1 MATIFNEKDVINNML
16 DKIESLIDLEKQ
28 ELFID
33 LKKHINSSNDNI
45 NLNLEDL
52 FKALS
57 HKGQIKGCS
66 SISNLE
72 NIEKDIFANI
82 DFKEVSN
89 SKCAL
94 FFFVTNPNISL
105 FTVNDIMMNIDE
117 KFSFENE
124 TIIGTNSDEN
134 IKEDEI
140 KYLLLFTGI
149 ENNVVSNKEDYDL
162 EKLVYENRV
171 LKEENERMKNT
182 LLGLKLK
189 G

>member
-1 MATIFNEKDVINNML
+1 
-16 DKIESLIDLEKQ
+16 
-28 ELFID
+28 
-33 LKKHINSSNDNI
+33 
-45 NLNLEDL
+45 
-52 FKALS
+52 
-57 HKGQIKGCS
+57 
-66 SISNLE
+66 
-72 NIEKDIFANI
+72 
-82 DFKEVSN
+82 
-89 SKCAL
+89 
-94 FFFVTNPNISL
+94 
-105 FTVNDIMMNIDE
+105 MNIDE